1 MDVRREHPSVH
12 AIADIPAQPGLDFN
26 VSINLQNLDELHLNV
41 GKNFWVEWFPC
52 RKQEVFD
59 DYIEAVTGV
68 ISGEYRIVE
77 RYLFGKADSAV
88 LERPNGRGGWQ
99 RVRASGALGC
109 LIPGPR
115 AQKVLQ
121 NRSGAILRNGPNS

>member
-1 MDVRREHPSVH
+1 MDVQREHPFVH
-12 AIADIPAQPGLDFN
+12 AIADIPVQPGVDFN
-26 VSINLQNLDELHLNV
+26 VSINLQNQDELHLNV

-52 RKQEVFD
+52 REQEVFD
-59 DYIEAVTGV
+59 DYINAVTGV

-99 RVRASGALGC
+99 RVTTWGSLGC
-109 LIPGPR
+109 LVPGPR
-115 AQKVLQ
+115 ARKILQ
-121 NRSGAILRNGPNS
+121 NKSPAILRDRPVS